1 MVQRIQSIYLL
12 ITAIL
17 MAVTIFSPLAN
28 LVPENTDNGFIFY
41 TWGIETLTGTMF
53 LRTWGVITFTVLC
66 TVLPFVNIF
75 LFKNRKL
82 QMRIGNIITFLILFL
97 YVTIGVYA
105 FSIMGENSLILSS
118 IKYGTILPL
127 IALVCNILAI
137 LQIRKDEKLI
147 QSLNRI
153 R

>member
-1 MVQRIQSIYLL
+1 MVQRIQTIYLL

-17 MAVTIFSPLAN
+17 MAVTVFSPLAN
-28 LVPENTDNGFIFY
+28 FMMENTDNGFIYY
-41 TWGIETLTGTMF
+41 TWAVESLDGNIF
-53 LRTWGVITFTVLC
+53 SRTWGVIVFTVLC
-66 TVLPFVNIF
+66 AVLPFLNIF

-82 QMRIGNIITFLILFL
+82 QIKIGNVTSLLILFL

-105 FSIMGENSLILSS
+105 FSIMGENGLVLSNV
-118 IKYGTILPL
+118 KYGIILPV
-127 IALVCNILAI
+127 IALIFNTMGV
-137 LQIRKDEKLI
+137 LQIRKDEKLV